1 MADIEA
7 MFYQVRV
14 ADVDCTFL
22 RFLWWP
28 DGDLESELEEYQM
41 VVHFFGAASSP
52 ACSNFALRKT
62 AEDNSE
68 HFPEAVVNT
77 VKTNFIRRRLSQI
90 LALSR
95 GGFTTRE

>member
-14 ADVDCTFL
+14 ADVYCTFL
-22 RFLWWP
+22 RFRWWP

-41 VVHFFGAASSP
+41 VVHLFRAASTP

-62 AEDNSE
+62 AEDNNE

-77 VKTNFIRRRLSQI
+77 VKKNFHVDHCLKSLPSQ
-90 LALSR
+90 
-95 GGFTTRE
+95 